1 MLIVLTTTADTD
13 EAERLALAIV
23 ENKLAACVQ
32 ILPKMSSVYFWEGK
46 VQTELEHLLLIKTLE
61 EKFEELKEF
70 ILKNHSYEVPEI
82 VALDAERVSKSYL
95 GWLTEYIRD

>member
-23 ENKLAACVQ
+23 ETKLAACVQ

-61 EKFEELKEF
+61 EKFEELQEF